1 MGYPQSLNQLD
12 SNSSG
17 SHIYFERPQFNPPFT
32 KTAHRSANPF
42 RMHAVAFNT
51 LRTAQ
56 RPFLKRS
63 CRIIGGSRYPLL
75 RRQFHRSAV
84 SYRVPEDP
92 NLPEAEGNNAASENP
107 EQEVERTEEQVLD
120 NVNPITESS
129 VFARTSRQ
137 GKPISGRSSRLT
149 RQRQPEGVPPLT
161 LPPWFFTRNVK
172 CVGDADQAGSL
183 AVFAG
188 GNVDLNNG
196 NDMEASE
203 QSAELVG
210 DNLLA
215 MRDAKYLLNADIYKE
230 IFTSLKVG
238 LALRPPRNSNKGMLR
253 AHTLLQCP
261 KDGGT
266 YFLDAIVEKVAT
278 GLGAD
283 LVRLDAQDIAQILGP
298 HLDENLAWT
307 WGPTSLLGY
316 NAQKAAG
323 KLQPYDKDTAAPE
336 EAEGA
341 EEEDEPINIFKGGK
355 APASLVQSD
364 LSKRL
369 ASLFG
374 SKKADSM
381 SFSGSPA
388 SAPIILGMSMSK
400 IDPQAQPLSNK
411 STAEHWYD
419 MKVAAAMDAFIGAP
433 DLKRA
438 SKLNESVSAEGSV
451 PPIRDVII
459 QLKDYKE
466 LSATNEGPEL
476 IQSLRSAINKR
487 WQEGRNVIL
496 VGTTSTEDCGL
507 TRHEIQHVQSD
518 IVEGEK
524 RTILVPPDRR
534 EEQDVAFDL
543 DEKVRIRS
551 INIRHIED
559 MIIKLAVGNEDPS
572 LSVNIENDLDN
583 AIAFSAGLEDSVL
596 TYSRI
601 HRLAV
606 TILGLDR
613 TSTKIDG
620 VIFGEALKLL
630 IASDEAKFSWGAAEL
645 KMEDEEVDVMIKGM
659 NDSSKKFSKEKL
671 RQIKKNCTPHEK
683 RLLGGVIMPSDIHTT
698 FADVHAPKE
707 TVEALKTLTSISLI
721 RPEAFS
727 YGVLATN
734 KIPGLLLYGPPGT
747 GKTLLAKAVA
757 KESGAT
763 VLEVSGAEVNDMY
776 VGEGEKN
783 VKAIFTLA
791 KKLSPCV
798 VFIDEADA
806 IFAQRSDSKRNG
818 THRELINQFLR
829 EWDGMNDLSAFIMV
843 ATNRP
848 FDLDEAVLRRLPR
861 RLLVDLPVE
870 KDREAILKIHLK
882 DELLD
887 ESVSLSSL
895 AKNTP
900 FYSGSDLK
908 NIAVAA
914 ALACIREENETA
926 AKHTG
931 DEPYVFPEKRILTE
945 QHFDK
950 AIEEISASI
959 SEDMST
965 LSAIRKFDE
974 KYGDRKGRRKK
985 GSGLGFGGTTVEEK
999 DSEAGRVRKVV

>member
-1 MGYPQSLNQLD
+1 
-12 SNSSG
+12 
-17 SHIYFERPQFNPPFT
+17 
-32 KTAHRSANPF
+32 
-42 RMHAVAFNT
+42 MHAVAFNT

-56 RPFLKRS
+56 RPFSKRS

-75 RRQFHRSAV
+75 RRQFHGSSV
-84 SYRVPEDP
+84 SYRVPDDP
-92 NLPEAEGNNAASENP
+92 NLPEAERDDAASENP
-107 EQEVERTEEQVLD
+107 EEEVERTEESVLD

-129 VFARTSRQ
+129 IFARTSRQ
-137 GKPISGRSSRLT
+137 GKPTPGRSSRLT
-149 RQRQPEGVPPLT
+149 RQRQPEGIPPLT
-161 LPPWFFTRNVK
+161 LPPWFLTRNVK

-196 NDMEASE
+196 NAMEASA
-203 QSAELVG
+203 QSAELLG

-215 MRDAKYLLNADIYKE
+215 MRDAKYLLNADVYKE

-238 LALRPPRNSNKGMLR
+238 LALRPPRNSGKGILR

-266 YFLDAIVEKVAT
+266 YFLDAIVEKAAT
-278 GLGAD
+278 ELGAD

-298 HLDENLAWT
+298 YLDENVAWT
-307 WGPTSLLGY
+307 QGSTSLLGY

-341 EEEDEPINIFKGGK
+341 EEDDESINILKGSK
-355 APASLVQSD
+355 PPASSVQSD
-364 LSKRL
+364 LSKKL
-369 ASLFG
+369 ATLFG
-374 SKKADSM
+374 SKKAGSM
-381 SFSGSPA
+381 SFSGLPA
-388 SAPIILGMSMSK
+388 SAPIILGMSMSR

-411 STAEHWYD
+411 STAEHWHD
-419 MKVAAAMDAFIGAP
+419 MKVAAAMDAFIGAA

-438 SKLNESVSAEGSV
+438 STPDESLSAKNSV

-476 IQSLRSAINKR
+476 IQSLRSSINKR
-487 WQEGRNVIL
+487 WQEGRNVML

-507 TRHEIQHVQSD
+507 TRPEIQHVQSD
-518 IVEGEK
+518 IVDGEK

-551 INIRHIED
+551 MNIRHIED
-559 MIIKLAVGNEDPS
+559 MIMKLAVGNGGPS
-572 LSVNIENDLDN
+572 LSVGIENDLDN

-606 TILGLDR
+606 TILGLDMN
-613 TSTKIDG
+613 SAKIDG

-659 NDSSKKFSKEKL
+659 NDSSKRISKEKL
-671 RQIKKNCTPHEK
+671 RQIKKNCTSHEK

-698 FADVHAPKE
+698 FTDVHAPKE

-791 KKLSPCV
+791 KKLSPCI

-818 THRELINQFLR
+818 SHRELINQFLR

-870 KDREAILKIHLK
+870 NDREAILKIHLK

-908 NIAVAA
+908 NVSVAA

-945 QHFDK
+945 RHFNK
-950 AIEEISASI
+950 AMEEISASI

-999 DSEAGRVRKVV
+999 DSEAGRVRKVI